1 MMDDR
6 VAVLEAENEAL
17 QVEISRRAS
26 CAPQEYLRYGTS
38 ASGIRLPFGKTSC
51 LTALERKLE
60 GLSPSIMKAIE
71 ERLQRMLK
79 GEGKM

>member
-38 ASGIRLPFGKTSC
+38 ASGIRLS
-51 LTALERKLE
+51 
-60 GLSPSIMKAIE
+60 SPSVK
-71 ERLQRMLK
+71 LHVSPH
-79 GEGKM
+79 